1 MFSKFSEDAQKALV
15 LARKEM
21 RLLRHPYVGSE
32 HLLLAILSMKELKVT
47 SHLKQLGLTYDKFK
61 DELIRVVGIGKTTN
75 DWFLYTPL
83 LKRVLE
89 TAILNSKEN
98 KESEVSVT
106 ELFLSLLE
114 EGEGIAI
121 RLLMGMNIDID
132 SLYQEFSTSFCE
144 KKVSN
149 HKKLLIEEF
158 SVNLN
163 KRIVSNE
170 IDPVIGREDEIKRMI
185 EILCRRTK
193 NNPLLLGEAGV
204 GKTAIVEELARQIVN
219 DNVPRSL
226 KGKVILSLSMA
237 SLVAG
242 TKYRGE
248 FEERVGKILKEIEEH
263 DEYLIFIDEIHTLV
277 GAGGAEGAIDASN
290 ILKPALARGKI
301 HLIGA
306 TTVAEYREF
315 IEKDKALNRRF
326 QIILVEEPNKDKT
339 KEILRKLKP
348 LYEAYHSVSISDEM
362 IDMIV
367 ELSNTYIYDYYQP
380 DKAID
385 ILDEVCAR
393 ASLVED
399 KKDKELKKLNDSL
412 KKIVTEKKKAVLEQN
427 FKKASKLKQSEKNL
441 ITKKNELEISLIG
454 KRKPKK
460 ITKEMIAEVIYL
472 KTKIPVYEIIEGNKT
487 KLFSI
492 EKELLSKIV
501 GQDEII
507 HDLCNL
513 TKKVQLGFQDTPK
526 IHTFLLSGTT
536 GIGKTYLVK
545 EYASLLYGKEHFIR
559 LDMSEYKEE
568 HSVSKILGAPPGY
581 VGFDSHQTVL
591 EQIRLYPHCVILLDE
606 IEKASPSVLKLFL
619 QVMDEG
625 YLKDAKGRKVSFDH
639 IFLFMTTNLGGG
651 NKDIGFVSNSD
662 VDNKDIEDFL
672 GVEFVN
678 RIDKK
683 YHFKELT
690 KNDIEKI
697 INMKLATL
705 IAAFQKKNIKV
716 EISTDVVE
724 KIILKTNYEKFGARQ
739 IDKVIDDIVTPVIV
753 DAWYHGESCVSI

>member
-21 RLLRHPYVGSE
+21 RTLKHPYVGSE

-47 SHLKQLGLTYDKFK
+47 NHLKLLGLTYDKFK

-89 TAILNSKEN
+89 TAMLNSKEN

-132 SLYQEFSTSFCE
+132 RLYQEFSTSFTE
-144 KKVSN
+144 KKITG

-163 KRIVSNE
+163 KRIMSNE
-170 IDPVIGREDEIKRMI
+170 IDPVIGRETELKRMI

-204 GKTAIVEELARQIVN
+204 GKTAIVEELARQIVEN
-219 DNVPRSL
+219 NVPRAL
-226 KGKVILSLSMA
+226 RGKEILSLSMA

-306 TTVAEYREF
+306 TTVSEYREF

-326 QIILVEEPNKDKT
+326 QILLIEEPNKEKT
-339 KEILRKLKP
+339 KEILKKLKP

-367 ELSNTYIYDYYQP
+367 DLSNTYIYEYYQP

-385 ILDEVCAR
+385 ILDEVCAK
-393 ASLVED
+393 ASLIED
-399 KKDKELKKLNDSL
+399 KKDKELKKLNSSL
-412 KKIVTEKKKAVLEQN
+412 QKIVIEKKEAVTSQN

-441 ITKKNELEISLIG
+441 ITKKNELEFSLLG
-454 KRKPKK
+454 KKKPRK

-487 KLFSI
+487 KLFSL
-492 EKELLSKIV
+492 EKELLSKII

-513 TKKVQLGFQDTPK
+513 TKKIQLGFQDSPK
-526 IHTFLLSGTT
+526 IHTFLLAGST

-545 EYASLLYGKEHFIR
+545 EYASLLYGKDHFIR

-581 VGFDSHQTVL
+581 VGFDNHETIL
-591 EQIRLYPHCVILLDE
+591 DQIRLYPHCVILLDE

-625 YLKDAKGRKVSFDH
+625 YLKDSKGRKVSFEH
-639 IFLFMTTNLGGG
+639 IFLFMTTNLGA
-651 NKDIGFVSNSD
+651 NKKDIGFVET
-662 VDNKDIEDFL
+662 VDSKNTDIEDFL

-683 YHFKELT
+683 YYFKDLT
-690 KNDIEKI
+690 KEDIERIVNLKLDLL
-697 INMKLATL
+697 IN
-705 IAAFQKKNIKV
+705 AFKKKNIEV
-716 EISTDVVE
+716 EISTDIVE
-724 KIILKTNYEKFGARQ
+724 KIISKSNYEKFGARQ
-739 IDKVIDDIVTPVIV
+739 VDKVIDDIVTPVIV